1 MTRMYD
7 FPAPDDH
14 EPARDE
20 RLGALLQESVGTAPG
35 SSVDWNALADRIG
48 AAVRERRVA
57 PWWGQVALW
66 QRGAVPLALAAGLV
80 GALALFGAGSDAQ
93 GDLGSMSESLDLV
106 SAVVSGTSSSDAA
119 LTYAGA
125 VAEAPWL
132 ATGAPE

>member
-7 FPAPDDH
+7 FPAPDDQ

-20 RLGALLQESVGTAPG
+20 RLGALLRESVGPPPG
-35 SSVDWNALADRIG
+35 SNVNWNALADRIG

-57 PWWGQVALW
+57 PWWDQVALW
-66 QRGAVPLALAAGLV
+66 QRRAVPLALAAGLV
-80 GALALFGAGSDAQ
+80 GALALFRAGGDAPGDAGSA
-93 GDLGSMSESLDLV
+93 SEPLDLV

-119 LTYAGA
+119 LTYAVA

>member
-1 MTRMYD
+1 MTRMFD

-20 RLGALLQESVGTAPG
+20 QLGALLRETVGDPPTSV
-35 SSVDWNALADRIG
+35 VDWNALAVRIG
-48 AAVRERRVA
+48 AAVREGQVA
-57 PWWGQVALW
+57 PWWSHVARW

-80 GALALFGAGSDAQ
+80 GALALFGSGSVMN
-93 GDLGSMSESLDLV
+93 GDSGPASESLDLV

-125 VAEAPWL
+125 VAGSPWL
-132 ATGAPE
+132 ANGAPE